1 MFCWF
6 YLNLFLC
13 ICNIFIK
20 MKIDVYVFYIMDVF
34 YFSIKFSVC
43 LVDWVVGICIYK
55 KIFLYNIFYC
65 YLLKYFVK
73 I

>member
-43 LVDWVVGICIYK
+43 LVGWVVMVYVFIR
-55 KIFLYNIFYC
+55 
-65 YLLKYFVK
+65 KYFCMILFIV
-73 I
+73 IY